1 MFTRKTILRAAGAS
15 LVAII
20 SITAQPLGAQTG
32 SDEARLQKLE
42 QAVSQL
48 QKRNAELEQE
58 VAGLKK
64 RTAWTPAL
72 APESKTKTEVTSD
85 GKTFVERVV
94 PELHGGEKWK
104 LFPAIT
110 ELELFGDL
118 RLRYEYRGG
127 RLPSND
133 PDHPNDWQERERER
147 YRLRIGLRGT
157 VLDDWFFGVRLET
170 SASARSTNVTFGG
183 DTSTTSPG
191 GGGPFAKGDDGVFVG
206 QAYGGYKGFPGFTFT
221 GGRMPNPF
229 VTTRMV
235 WDDDINPEG
244 LAEQW
249 KHTFTIGGGAAE
261 PVSYSKDGKNVAPPP
276 PAEPLVKIDVF
287 ANFGQFVYDDSN
299 PSNPIG
305 TPPTTTQPIGG
316 ETQQTPLA
324 NAFMLGWQVGA
335 KFDFPHIA
343 YFQLAPTLYNYTGDG
358 NTFNVHFSGDPG
370 NYPGTDIPRNQ
381 TGINSLLV
389 FDIPAE
395 IGWKVGKIPMRI
407 FGDFATNFEA
417 DDRATAAGHPD
428 KDGDRYA
435 YQIGLGIGQ
444 LKKKHDWQIDAWW
457 QHQDQYA
464 LDPNLVDSDLF
475 NATLN
480 LEGVAVRGGYM
491 LADAVVFNLTWAYAW
506 RIDDSIG
513 TGGIGDN
520 ISINPVDQYQIFQAD
535 LSFKF

>member
-1 MFTRKTILRAAGAS
+1 MLTRKTILRAAGAS

-20 SITAQPLGAQTG
+20 SITAHPLGAQTG

-58 VAGLKK
+58 ISGLKK
-64 RTAWTPAL
+64 RTSWEPVVGA
-72 APESKTKTEVTSD
+72 EGKTKTEVTSD

-133 PDHPNDWQERERER
+133 PDNPNDWQERERER

-183 DTSTTSPG
+183 DTSSTSPG

-261 PVSYSKDGKNVAPPP
+261 PVSYSKDGKNIAPTP

-305 TPPTTTQPIGG
+305 PPPTTTQPIGG
-316 ETQQTPLA
+316 ETQDTPLA

-407 FGDFATNFEA
+407 FGDFATNFDA

-428 KDGDRYA
+428 KGGDRYA
-435 YQIGLGIGQ
+435 YQIGLGLGQ
-444 LKKKHDWQIDAWW
+444 LKKKRDWQIDAWW

-475 NATLN
+475 NSTLN

-491 LADAVVFNLTWAYAW
+491 LSDAVVFNLTWAYAW